1 MKEPN
6 QQTPDSEIKSHEK
19 NLTDRCM
26 GNRPK
31 PRKNSELGDD
41 LDIATKSKEGKTN
54 STHKMQNRFSY

>member
-41 LDIATKSKEGKTN
+41 LDIATKSKRENKQHT
-54 STHKMQNRFSY
+54 QNAK